1 MAGPL
6 VVPPPPPGGPL
17 PMQKTSEII
26 GTLRP
31 TKVSR
36 DPTILHIRL
45 VTLTSSAIQTLQ
57 IRSLSHI
64 PRLRRLRRILPG
76 SLLRQLSPLVQR
88 QRRKTSQDPTVSEI
102 RRPPRPLH
110 PPPYLNPLHKHKRRR
125 LYTLPLHPRQCL
137 PPLLPWPYR
146 PSYVPLPRSISG

>member
-1 MAGPL
+1 M
-6 VVPPPPPGGPL
+6 VPPPPPGGPL

-36 DPTILHIRL
+36 DPTIVHIRP
-45 VTLTSSAIQTLQ
+45 VTLTSSAIQTHQ
-57 IRSLSHI
+57 IRSVSHI
-64 PRLRRLRRILPG
+64 PQLRRLRRVLPG
-76 SLLRQLSPLVQR
+76 SLLRRLSPLVQR
-88 QRRKTSQDPTVSEI
+88 QRRKTSQDSTFSEI

-110 PPPYLNPLHKHKRRR
+110 TPPHFNPLHKHKRRR
-125 LYTLPLHPRQCL
+125 LHTLPLHPRQCL